1 MGVTGPLLDHQ
12 LCVAVYRAAHAF
24 TGAYRTLLQ
33 PHGLTY
39 PQYVL
44 LMALWDRSPQTV
56 SELGAVLD
64 LDSGTLSPLLR
75 RMEDAGLVTRTR
87 SGQDARVVEVSLT
100 ERGRAMRAETE
111 HVRQEIVA
119 CTRLTLDDGM
129 ALLTGLLELTDHL
142 RHPAPAIG

>member
-1 MGVTGPLLDHQ
+1 MSDALLDHQ

-24 TGAYRTLLQ
+24 TGAYRSMLQ

-56 SELGAVLD
+56 SDLGGVLD

-75 RMEDAGLVTRTR
+75 RLQDAGLVIR
-87 SGQDARVVEVSLT
+87 SRSARDGRVVEVALT
-100 ERGRAMRAETE
+100 EQGRAMRAETE
-111 HVRQEIVA
+111 HVRREIVA
-119 CTRLTLDDGM
+119 CTRLTVDDGM
-129 ALLTGLLELTDHL
+129 ALLSGLHSLTHNL
-142 RHPAPAIG
+142 RRSPEPASA

>member
-1 MGVTGPLLDHQ
+1 VPDALLDHQ

-24 TGAYRTLLQ
+24 TSAYRSLLQ

-56 SELGAVLD
+56 SELGGVLD

-75 RMEDAGLVTRTR
+75 RLEDAELVTRSR
-87 SGQDARVVEVSLT
+87 SQQDGRVVEVTLT
-100 ERGRAMRAETE
+100 DRGRAMRAETE

-119 CTRLTLDDGM
+119 CTRLTVDDGM
-129 ALLTGLLELTDHL
+129 ALLTGLHSLTHNL
-142 RHPAPAIG
+142 RRSPEPASA